1 MQQSHM
7 MKMTPA
13 LRSVAL
19 ASCLALAASAV
30 LPSFARAQDAVR
42 LPFTSTLSNTTPLA
56 FGMDAES
63 AAAALGSPLTYVGG
77 SPGNETFVVIRMVN
91 GDGFLFRKDPLYLQ
105 FRHGRLTGWKG
116 DWSRE
121 WLARSPAF

>member
-1 MQQSHM
+1 M
-7 MKMTPA
+7 MNMSLA
-13 LRSVAL
+13 LRSAAL
-19 ASCLALAASAV
+19 ASCLVLAASTA
-30 LPSFARAQDAVR
+30 LPISAWAQDTVR
-42 LPFTSTLSNTTPLA
+42 RPFTSALSNTAPLA

-63 AAAALGSPLTYVGG
+63 AAAALGSPLTYVKG

-121 WLARSPAF
+121 WLGRSPVF

>member
-1 MQQSHM
+1 
-7 MKMTPA
+7 MTKTFLA
-13 LRSVAL
+13 LRFATF
-19 ASCLALAASAV
+19 ASCLALVAGAA
-30 LPSFARAQDAVR
+30 LPSSAMAQDTVR

-56 FGMDAES
+56 FGMDTES
-63 AAAALGSPLTYVGG
+63 AAAALGSPLTYVSG

-116 DWSRE
+116 DWSRA
-121 WLARSPAF
+121 WLGKAPMF